1 MYRWAFW
8 ITQDSIPDMYTHV
21 KAELHRQQQCD
32 PSKGIILWVNL
43 YILNK
48 TENMSG
54 MLVLGWLHACDNL
67 CSQQFRVPL
76 VQLSDCHKIWN
87 HNQRGIGGEQIP
99 KFLQFNPE
107 SPPIPKTCRFL
118 ASTFSKI
125 LPTCHCLYNQNVS
138 FSIRRPPTWLIAL
151 LPPNNISHRQ
161 LGLPPPPAPDSS
173 GRQHSSMTR
182 SSLDHRPLPHQH
194 LNAAHCPFPSDVA
207 PFSTS
212 LAPLRC
218 SVTTRLHPH
227 E

>member
-76 VQLSDCHKIWN
+76 VQLTVT
-87 HNQRGIGGEQIP
+87 
-99 KFLQFNPE
+99 KFE
-107 SPPIPKTCRFL
+107 I
-118 ASTFSKI
+118 
-125 LPTCHCLYNQNVS
+125 
-138 FSIRRPPTWLIAL
+138 
-151 LPPNNISHRQ
+151 
-161 LGLPPPPAPDSS
+161 
-173 GRQHSSMTR
+173 
-182 SSLDHRPLPHQH
+182 
-194 LNAAHCPFPSDVA
+194 
-207 PFSTS
+207 
-212 LAPLRC
+212 
-218 SVTTRLHPH
+218 TTKGV
-227 E
+227 